1 MNRNNVIASSI
12 FKKLLSASI
21 QQFDP
26 TLTISAD
33 QRALCINGQAVI
45 AKDTTLFENGTLIQG
60 FGKTLAEK
68 VNYMFGEGH
77 SSVSKMSDFLNFA
90 FYAMDNFNIHQD
102 FIHAE
107 FSKMNEDDQNELV
120 RLNGSISPNKNF
132 IEAMTY
138 FVQQEMRDHMIK
150 NSDHDAVEVWL
161 NDLID
166 QGFKSMITDGL
177 RFGKLESL
185 YQYLTFA
192 QAQDAF
198 SAFLTKYPH
207 MTPLLRTIWEAHEAN
222 LELDLI
228 GQIKTLEDLER
239 GEFMV
244 EKYNQDSNYYNHGFG
259 RQKKLADAQSWQ
271 WLLLQPK
278 KTINLVMKQYC
289 VNDKEKDYFC
299 YHSFGR
305 IRENLSVIAQLNID
319 PKLAN
324 VFLSDLMCDSIS
336 YDRFAICVNRNQR
349 DLDNEDFHS
358 GKKYRDNVNML
369 FSYMDHKGMDLDT
382 RIKFLKTFKKRS
394 PLSLIPS
401 AVRYEKNHLKSELS
415 EFEIID
421 AWVLKEFT
429 KIKKVDANCY
439 IPDSVVRPVKELVA

>member
-1 MNRNNVIASSI
+1 
-12 FKKLLSASI
+12 
-21 QQFDP
+21 
-26 TLTISAD
+26 
-33 QRALCINGQAVI
+33 
-45 AKDTTLFENGTLIQG
+45 
-60 FGKTLAEK
+60 
-68 VNYMFGEGH
+68 
-77 SSVSKMSDFLNFA
+77 
-90 FYAMDNFNIHQD
+90 
-102 FIHAE
+102 
-107 FSKMNEDDQNELV
+107 
-120 RLNGSISPNKNF
+120 
-132 IEAMTY
+132 
-138 FVQQEMRDHMIK
+138 
-150 NSDHDAVEVWL
+150 
-161 NDLID
+161 
-166 QGFKSMITDGL
+166 
-177 RFGKLESL
+177 
-185 YQYLTFA
+185 
-192 QAQDAF
+192 
-198 SAFLTKYPH
+198 
-207 MTPLLRTIWEAHEAN
+207 
-222 LELDLI
+222 
-228 GQIKTLEDLER
+228 
-239 GEFMV
+239 
-244 EKYNQDSNYYNHGFG
+244 
-259 RQKKLADAQSWQ
+259 
-271 WLLLQPK
+271 
-278 KTINLVMKQYC
+278 MKQYC

-415 EFEIID
+415 EVEIID

-439 IPDSVVRPVKELVA
+439 IPASVVRPVKELVA

>member
-1 MNRNNVIASSI
+1 MNRNKVIASNI
-12 FKKLLSASI
+12 FQKLLIASI
-21 QQFDP
+21 QEFDP
-26 TLTISAD
+26 TITISAD
-33 QRALCINGQAVI
+33 QRALCINGQAII
-45 AKDTTLFENGTLIQG
+45 AKDTSLFENGALMQG

-68 VNYMFGEGH
+68 INYMFDDEI
-77 SSVSKMSDFLNFA
+77 SSVTKMSDFLNFA
-90 FYAMDNFNIHQD
+90 FYPMDNFNIHQN
-102 FIHAE
+102 FILDE
-107 FSKMNEDDQNELV
+107 FLKFNQDDQNELV
-120 RLNGSISPNKNF
+120 RLNGSTKPNKNF
-132 IEAMTY
+132 IESMTY
-138 FVQQEMRDHMIK
+138 FVQQEMREHMIK

-177 RFGKLESL
+177 RFGKLKSL

-198 SAFLTKYPH
+198 SEFLNKYPL
-207 MTPLLRTIWEAHEAN
+207 MTALLRPIWEAHEATP
-222 LELDLI
+222 ELDLI

-278 KTINLVMKQYC
+278 KTINIVMKQYC
-289 VNDKEKDYFC
+289 VNDQEKDHFV

-305 IRENLSVIAQLNID
+305 TRENLSVIAQLNID

-324 VFLSDLMCDSIS
+324 VFLSDLMVDSIS

-349 DLDNEDFHS
+349 DLDNEQFHS
-358 GKKYRDNVNML
+358 GQKYRDSVKLL

-394 PLSLIPS
+394 PLLVIPS
-401 AVRYEKNHLKSELS
+401 EVRYEKNYRKSELS

-421 AWVLKEFT
+421 AWVLKEFS
-429 KIKKVDANCY
+429 KIKKVDANSY
-439 IPDSVVRPVKELVA
+439 IPDSVVNPVKQLVA